1 MEKRTRKRPF
11 SVSDSQDTSRR
22 SAYSKNIACAPPG
35 GSRSP
40 YALPSQLTA
49 QPDEVRDAR
58 ASGLTYV
65 HDDTPGIS
73 RLRGGRSFR
82 YRMPDGHFVR
92 DAKAIDRITALAIPP
107 AWSDVWICT
116 SANGH
121 LQATGRDAKGRKQ
134 YRYHAAWRST
144 RDSGKF
150 DRVVSFGQQLP
161 KLRAAVRKALV
172 APGFPR
178 EKVIAMVVAVLADTL
193 IRVGNAAYAKENN
206 SFGVTTLRNRH
217 VDFVQGGR
225 ALFHFKGKSGKTHDI
240 ALDDKRLVKLIRKCQ
255 QLPGQALFQYID
267 ENDKRT
273 PVESGDVNAW
283 LREIAGDDFT
293 AKDFRTWAGT
303 SIAFQRF
310 CETPLPEGVQGKPPS
325 ERALASIEKAIV
337 AEIAEVLGNTV
348 AVCRKSYIDPAV
360 FEAWRQGKL
369 SNVQA
374 RTRGPRQWEAQTLAF
389 LKRARRAKHR

>member
-1 MEKRTRKRPF
+1 
-11 SVSDSQDTSRR
+11 
-22 SAYSKNIACAPPG
+22 
-35 GSRSP
+35 
-40 YALPSQLTA
+40 
-49 QPDEVRDAR
+49 
-58 ASGLTYV
+58 
-65 HDDTPGIS
+65 
-73 RLRGGRSFR
+73 
-82 YRMPDGHFVR
+82 MPDGHFVR

-144 RDSGKF
+144 RDRGKF

-161 KLRAAVRKALV
+161 KLRAAVRKAL
-172 APGFPR
+172 AAAGFPR

-225 ALFHFKGKSGKTHDI
+225 ARFHFKGKAGKTHDI
-240 ALDDKRLVKLIRKCQ
+240 VLDDQRLVRLIRKCQ

-267 ENDKRT
+267 GNDVRT

-283 LREIAGDDFT
+283 LKEVAGDDFT

-303 SIAFQRF
+303 SMAFRRF
-310 CETPLPEGVQGKPPS
+310 CETPLPEGLKGKPPS
-325 ERALASIEKAIV
+325 ERALAGIEKAIV
-337 AEIAEVLGNTV
+337 AEVAEVLGNTV

-369 SNVQA
+369 SHVHE
-374 RTRGPRQWEAQTLAF
+374 RTRGARQWETQTLAF
-389 LKRARRAKHR
+389 LKRARKAKHG